1 MKICSVC
8 QRCYEDAV
16 AACEEN
22 HGSLIAARAGGREA
36 IENYRL
42 DVLLESDAT
51 SETYRAT
58 HTALNRFF
66 TVKIIAAENGSDDF
80 QREAR
85 AAAGIVHP
93 NVARVFES
101 GSLPNGDFY
110 VISESPAGRSLREHL
125 RSVGALSETEA
136 VAVARQTAEAL
147 AAAHA
152 VGVIHRAVN
161 PSNIILDAV
170 EENRLSVKLRNFD
183 FGATG
188 ERAAV
193 AVISAVNPPIDALR
207 YLSPEQCA
215 SQAVDA
221 RTDVFSLGVLLYE
234 MLCGRLPFDEPAS
247 PTIVDKQ
254 INEEP
259 LNRLRYDVRA
269 LFTYLLKQSL
279 QTSAATRLSSAANFA
294 RQLRQ
299 IEQLVAPPAGLWR
312 AMTQTAAPNKI
323 GSDAAELSGQTPV
336 SQADELPNENLQPRE
351 IVARANADAPAAATA
366 SAAAINPPLA
376 EQSPVEQV
384 QGNTFNENDFRRQPQ
399 RISVEEEKPA
409 FAPSIESDGAL
420 PASEPIRA
428 EDEQAEVSSAPEP
441 VPFVVKIPSASESFF
456 AKSEEQPIQL
466 ITANEEDAVEPVGA
480 EEETVELSAPQT
492 FESSVAGIKMREV
505 VEPRA
510 AGVKMRE
517 VLEPRGAGIKMRE
530 AAPPRRQEE
539 LPRQQEQ
546 QPLQP
551 AQVSGDVIEP
561 RDAAARRFAPKR
573 FPMLFAAAPLAL
585 AILGGLFMYW
595 NNQQTDPVEAQQAA
609 AAQDAPIASAPQ
621 SPALTRET
629 NDDAE
634 LTTEPSS
641 GALEINETA
650 PLAAGESPLTGA
662 KRDVQNQPR
671 RETPAAASAEQQV
684 NEAVINQPA
693 PEESAVIERGDNE
706 TAEKPAT
713 GDDHTKL
720 NSSLDQWITATNAR
734 DVERQMSYYAPKVN
748 AYYQTR
754 NASPEAVRAEKRRIF
769 DSANAVD
776 IRAGKPE
783 ITLSRDGRTATMRFR
798 KKYAIKQGEKNRS
811 GEVIQELR
819 WVKSGDDW
827 KIVSERDV
835 KVVNR

>member
-1 MKICSVC
+1 MFSNYFENGFFGGSKMKICSVC

-42 DVLLESDAT
+42 DILLESDAT

-66 TVKIIAAENGSDDF
+66 TVKIIAAENGSEDL
-80 QREAR
+80 QRQAR
-85 AAAGIVHP
+85 AAADIVHP
-93 NVARVFES
+93 NVARVLES

-136 VAVARQTAEAL
+136 VAIARQTAEAL

-152 VGVIHRAVN
+152 VGVIHRAVS
-161 PSNIILDAV
+161 PSNLILDAV
-170 EENRLSVKLRNFD
+170 EGNRLSVKLQNFD

-188 ERAAV
+188 ERTAV

-215 SQAVDA
+215 SQTVDA
-221 RTDVFSLGVLLYE
+221 RTDVFSLGVVLYE
-234 MLCGRLPFDEPAS
+234 MLCGRLPFDEPTS

-279 QTSAATRLSSAANFA
+279 QTSATRLSSAANFA

-312 AMTQTAAPNKI
+312 AMTQTGA
-323 GSDAAELSGQTPV
+323 DAAELSGKTPV

-351 IVARANADAPAAATA
+351 IAARANADVPAAATA
-366 SAAAINPPLA
+366 SAALINTPLA

-384 QGNTFNENDFRRQPQ
+384 QGNTFNENNFRPQPQ
-399 RISVEEEKPA
+399 RIFVEEEKSA
-409 FAPSIESDGAL
+409 FAPNVELDGAL

-428 EDEQAEVSSAPEP
+428 EDEQFEVSSAPEP
-441 VPFVVKIPSASESFF
+441 IPFVVKIPSASESFF
-456 AKSEEQPIQL
+456 AKSEQQPIQS
-466 ITANEEDAVEPVGA
+466 ITANEENAVEPFGA
-480 EEETVELSAPQT
+480 EEETVELSAPQI
-492 FESSVAGIKMREV
+492 ESSVAGIKMREV

-510 AGVKMRE
+510 
-517 VLEPRGAGIKMRE
+517 AGIKMRE

-546 QPLQP
+546 QPLQSLQP

-609 AAQDAPIASAPQ
+609 AAQDAPVASAPQ
-621 SPALTRET
+621 SPPLTRET
-629 NDDAE
+629 NDDE
-634 LTTEPSS
+634 LTTEPSG

-650 PLAAGESPLTGA
+650 PLAAKESPLTAA

-671 RETPAAASAEQQV
+671 RETPAAASSEQQLS
-684 NEAVINQPA
+684 EAVINQPA
-693 PEESAVIERGDNE
+693 REKSAAVTERGDNE

-754 NASPEAVRAEKRRIF
+754 NASPETVRAEKRRIF

-798 KKYAIKQGEKNRS
+798 KKYAIQRGEKNRS
-811 GEVIQELR
+811 GEVIQELQ
-819 WVKSGDDW
+819 WVKSGGDW